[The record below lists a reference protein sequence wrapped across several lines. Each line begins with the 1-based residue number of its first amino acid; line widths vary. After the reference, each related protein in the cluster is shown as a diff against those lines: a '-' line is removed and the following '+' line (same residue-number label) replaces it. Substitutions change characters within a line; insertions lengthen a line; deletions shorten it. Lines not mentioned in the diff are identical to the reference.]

1 MLFMCL
7 KTNKSPIILEF
18 VKLPLG
24 YNLAVGNEAGLGS

>member
-7 KTNKSPIILEF
+7 KTNKSPIIMEI